1 MRTSSLRFGT
11 RQAQHSAKDQKQGS
25 RGQENQENPNT
36 FKEGFMSKRTFHL
49 LLVACLV
56 TLWAADDPF
65 VGKWKLNPFKSKLTD
80 QLKIEVAGA
89 NKYAITFGGSSGAET
104 VVADGTD
111 QPGLF
116 GTTLSITIERPDTW
130 KVVRKMQ
137 GRTLLTG
144 IWKLSENG
152 ETFSD
157 AVTENQPDGK
167 TFSMDLVYKRTA
179 AGSGFPG
186 TWEST
191 SAKLNS
197 VFEFRI
203 QSYEGDGLSFIF
215 PTEQETQNM
224 KFDGKDYPSVGPN
237 VLPGSASSGRR
248 VNERTL
254 EMTDKIKGK
263 VMDTR
268 QIKLSPDLRTLTM
281 TVHPVGQSNPNIL
294 VFDRE

>member
-1 MRTSSLRFGT
+1 ME
-11 RQAQHSAKDQKQGS
+11 D
-25 RGQENQENPNT
+25 
-36 FKEGFMSKRTFHL
+36 FMSKRTFQL

-56 TLWAADDPF
+56 TGTFWAASDPF
-65 VGKWKLNPFKSKLTD
+65 VGKWKLNPSKSKLTD
-80 QLKIEVAGA
+80 RLKIEVAGA
-89 NKYAITFGGSSGAET
+89 NKYAITFGGDGAET

-116 GTTLSITIERPDTW
+116 ETTLSITVERPDTW
-130 KVVRKMQ
+130 KVVRKMR

-157 AVTENQPDGK
+157 AMTENQPDGT
-167 TFSMDLVYKRTA
+167 TFSMNLVYKRTS

-191 SAKLNS
+191 SEQVNS
-197 VFEFRI
+197 VFQI
-203 QSYEGDGLSFIF
+203 QIQPYEGDGLSFIT
-215 PTEQETQNM
+215 PAEHETQNM
-224 KFDGKDYPSVGPN
+224 KFDGKDYPSVGPD
-237 VLPGSASSGRR
+237 VVPGSASSGRR
-248 VNERTL
+248 VNERAL
-254 EMTDKIKGK
+254 EVTDKMKGK

-268 QIKLSPDLRTLTM
+268 QIELSPDLKTLTM
-281 TVHPVGQSNPNIL
+281 TVQPVGQSEPNIL

>member
-1 MRTSSLRFGT
+1 
-11 RQAQHSAKDQKQGS
+11 
-25 RGQENQENPNT
+25 
-36 FKEGFMSKRTFHL
+36 MSKRTFQL

-56 TLWAADDPF
+56 TGTLRAANDPF
-65 VGKWKLNPFKSKLTD
+65 VGKWKFNPSKSKLTD
-80 QLKIEVAGA
+80 RLKIEVAGA
-89 NKYAITFGGSSGAET
+89 NKYAITFGGDVAET

-111 QPGLF
+111 QPGLS
-116 GTTLSITIERPDTW
+116 GSTLSITVERPDTW
-130 KVVRKMQ
+130 KVVRKMH

-157 AVTENQPDGK
+157 AMTENQPDGSM
-167 TFSMDLVYKRTA
+167 FSMQLVYKRTA

-191 SAKLNS
+191 SEKVNS
-197 VFEFRI
+197 VFEFQI
-203 QSYEGDGLSFIF
+203 QPYEGDGLSFIT
-215 PTEQETQNM
+215 PAEHETQNM
-224 KFDGKDYPSVGPN
+224 RFDGKYYPDLGPD

-263 VMDTR
+263 VMNTR
-268 QIKLSPDLRTLTM
+268 QIKLSPDLKTLTM
-281 TVHPVGQSNPNIL
+281 TVHPVGQSTPNIL